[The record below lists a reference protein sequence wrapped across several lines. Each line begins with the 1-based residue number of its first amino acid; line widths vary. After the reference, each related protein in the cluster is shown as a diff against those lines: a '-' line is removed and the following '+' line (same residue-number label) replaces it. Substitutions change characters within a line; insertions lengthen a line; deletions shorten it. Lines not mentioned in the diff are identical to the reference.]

1 MAGNQTANFVVK
13 AKDQASG
20 PLGKIG
26 ASMGR
31 LRGTGMTALKGIAA
45 ASLAAATALAAF
57 AAGAIKAAMDDE
69 RQTILLNAALKQRG
83 FNTEALNKAIR
94 EQITAMG
101 ALGIADDQVR
111 AGLEVGSRFFKDQE
125 TLLKANAVAAD
136 IAAVTG
142 TDLSEVMMSIGKGAR
157 GQTRGLKA
165 LGIEVKK
172 GATIQ
177 DILTAATE
185 KYGGIADEIAN
196 STSGKLA
203 TSQVRFNEAIE
214 DLGYKL
220 LPEVNKVLDWL
231 TTTGLPAFEAFI
243 ADISPVYQAFIDEAI
258 TPLINA
264 FDRLGKMM
272 GEDVPIFVKTAE
284 LALLPLKILIN
295 ALTFG
300 LDRLADAGQFFGL
313 GREGTGV
320 TTNPMNDKYGGVS
333 SPMSSKYGGGSPT
346 FVTNVNI
353 GTKKVDT
360 VVNDSLLRMGFG
372 FPPPR
377 RP

>member
-26 ASMGR
+26 TSMGK
-31 LRGTGMTALKGIAA
+31 LRRTGITAFKGVAA

-57 AAGAIKAAMDDE
+57 AADAIKAAMDDE

-83 FNTEALNKAIR
+83 FNTMALNKAIR

-101 ALGIADDQVR
+101 ALGISDEQVR
-111 AGLEVGSRFFKDQE
+111 AGLEMGSRFFKDQE
-125 TLLKANAVAAD
+125 TLLKANAIAAD

-142 TDLSEVMMSIGKGAR
+142 TDLAEVMSTIGKAAQ

-165 LGIEVKK
+165 LGITVKK

-177 DILTAATE
+177 DILNASAE
-185 KYGGIADEIAN
+185 KYSGIAAEIAN

-203 TSQVRFNEAIE
+203 TGQVRFNEAME
-214 DLGYKL
+214 NLGYKL

-231 TTTGLPAFEAFI
+231 TNSGLPAFEAFI
-243 ADISPVYQAFIDEAI
+243 SDVAPVYQAFIDEAI
-258 TPLINA
+258 TPLIDA
-264 FDRLGKMM
+264 FNRLGKMM
-272 GEDVPIFVKTAE
+272 STDVPIWAKAAE
-284 LALLPLKILIN
+284 LALLPLKLLIQT
-295 ALTFG
+295 LTAG
-300 LDRLADAGQFFGL
+300 LNLLAEAGKFFGL
-313 GREGTGV
+313 G
-320 TTNPMNDKYGGVS
+320 S
-333 SPMSSKYGGGSPT
+333 SQVKMDT
-346 FVTNVNI
+346 FVATGSAGTVGTSYGAPGAVTFTTNVNI

-360 VVNDSLLRMGFG
+360 VISDSINRTN
-372 FPPPR
+372 PR
-377 RP
+377 GRNE

>member
-26 ASMGR
+26 TSMGK
-31 LRGTGMTALKGIAA
+31 LRSNGITALKGIAV

-69 RQTILLNAALKQRG
+69 RQTILLNAALRQRG

-94 EQITAMG
+94 EQITSMG

-111 AGLEVGSRFFKDQE
+111 AGLEIGSRFFKDQE
-125 TLLKANAVAAD
+125 TLLKANAIAAD

-142 TDLSEVMMSIGKGAR
+142 TDLAEVMMTIGKGAQ

-172 GATIQ
+172 GATVQ
-177 DILTAATE
+177 DILTAASE
-185 KYGGIADEIAN
+185 KYSGIAAEIAN

-214 DLGYKL
+214 NLGYKL

-231 TTTGLPAFEAFI
+231 TTTGLPAFEKFI

-258 TPLINA
+258 NPLINA
-264 FDRLGKMM
+264 FDRLGKML
-272 GEDVPIFVKTAE
+272 GEDVPIFAKTAE
-284 LALLPLKILIN
+284 LALTPLKLLIQ

-320 TTNPMNDKYGGVS
+320 STNPMNDKYAGVV

-346 FVTNVNI
+346 VVTNVNI

-360 VVNDSLLRMGFG
+360 VVNDSMLRLGLG

-377 RP
+377 Q

>member
-26 ASMGR
+26 ASMGK

-57 AAGAIKAAMDDE
+57 AANAIKAAMDDE
-69 RQTILLNAALKQRG
+69 RQTILLNAALRQRG
-83 FNTEALNKAIR
+83 FNTEELNKAIR
-94 EQITAMG
+94 AQITAMG

-125 TLLKANAVAAD
+125 TLLRANAVAAD

-142 TDLSEVMMSIGKGAR
+142 TDLAEVMMSIGKGAQ

-172 GATIQ
+172 GATVQ

-214 DLGYKL
+214 NLGYKL

-231 TTTGLPAFEAFI
+231 TTTGLPAFEKFI

-258 TPLINA
+258 TPLIKA
-264 FDRLGKMM
+264 FDRLGKTM

-320 TTNPMNDKYGGVS
+320 TANPMNDKYGGVS

-346 FVTNVNI
+346 VVTNVNI
-353 GTKKVDT
+353 GTKKVDS

>member
-13 AKDQASG
+13 AKDQATG

-26 ASMGR
+26 TSMGK
-31 LRGTGMTALKGIAA
+31 LRANGVTAFKGIAA

-69 RQTILLNAALKQRG
+69 RQTILLNAALRQRG

-111 AGLEVGSRFFKDQE
+111 AGLEIGSRFFKDQA
-125 TLLKANAVAAD
+125 TLLKANSIAAD

-142 TDLSEVMMSIGKGAR
+142 ADLAEVMMTIGKGAQ

-177 DILTAATE
+177 DILTAASE
-185 KYGGIADEIAN
+185 KYSGIAAEIAG

-214 DLGYKL
+214 NLGYKL
-220 LPEVNKVLDWL
+220 LPQVNKVLDWL
-231 TTTGLPAFEAFI
+231 TTTGLPAFEQFI
-243 ADISPVYQAFIDEAI
+243 AAVGPVYESFVVD
-258 TPLINA
+258 TLGPL
-264 FDRLGKMM
+264 FDALGEVGRMLGTDM
-272 GEDVPIFVKTAE
+272 GTFATIATI
-284 LALLPLKILIN
+284 ALTPLKILIDS
-295 ALTFG
+295 LTAG
-300 LDRLADAGQFFGL
+300 LNLLAEAGKFFGI
-313 GREGTGV
+313 GSDKGTGV
-320 TTNPMNDKYGGVS
+320 SGNTMNDRYSFRTPVS
-333 SPMSSKYGGGSPT
+333 NPYSNGDT
-346 FVTNVNI
+346 TVVTTVNI
-353 GTKKVDT
+353 GTTKVDT
-360 VVNDSLLRMGFG
+360 VVANSL
-372 FPPPR
+372 R
-377 RP
+377 RIGTEPTRQ

>member
-26 ASMGR
+26 TSMGK
-31 LRGTGMTALKGIAA
+31 LRRTGITAFKGVAA

-57 AAGAIKAAMDDE
+57 AADAIKAAMDDE
-69 RQTILLNAALKQRG
+69 RQTILLNAALRQRG
-83 FNTEALNKAIR
+83 FDTQKLNKAIR

-111 AGLEVGSRFFKDQE
+111 AGLEIGSRFFRDQE
-125 TLLKANAVAAD
+125 TLLKANSIAAD

-142 TDLSEVMMSIGKGAR
+142 TDLAEVMMTIGKGAQ

-177 DILTAATE
+177 DILNAASE
-185 KYGGIADEIAN
+185 KYSGIAAEIAN

-203 TSQVRFNEAIE
+203 TGQVRFNEAME
-214 DLGYKL
+214 NLGYKL

-231 TTTGLPAFEAFI
+231 TTTGLPAFEQFI
-243 ADISPVYQAFIDEAI
+243 AAMGPVYESFVVD
-258 TPLINA
+258 TLGPL
-264 FDRLGKMM
+264 FDALGKVGKMLGTDM
-272 GEDVPIFVKTAE
+272 GTWAKIAE
-284 LALLPLKILIN
+284 LSLLPIKILIDS
-295 ALTFG
+295 LTAV
-300 LDRLADAGQFFGL
+300 LNLLAEAGKFFGI
-313 GREGTGV
+313 GSGQVKMDNFVAAGSGSVGTSYGAPGNTTF
-320 TTNPMNDKYGGVS
+320 TTNVS
-333 SPMSSKYGGGSPT
+333 
-346 FVTNVNI
+346 I
-353 GTKKVDT
+353 GTQKVDT
-360 VVNDSLLRMGFG
+360 VVSNSLGRITPQG
-372 FPPPR
+372 R
-377 RP
+377 NR

>member
-26 ASMGR
+26 TSMGK
-31 LRGTGMTALKGIAA
+31 LRSNGITALKGIAV

-69 RQTILLNAALKQRG
+69 RQTILLNAALRQRG

-111 AGLEVGSRFFKDQE
+111 AGLEIGSRFFKDQE
-125 TLLKANAVAAD
+125 TLLKANAIAAD

-142 TDLSEVMMSIGKGAR
+142 GDLAEVMMTIGKGAQ

-177 DILTAATE
+177 DILNAASE
-185 KYGGIADEIAN
+185 KYSGIAAEIAN

-214 DLGYKL
+214 NLGYKL
-220 LPEVNKVLDWL
+220 LPEVNKVLDYL
-231 TTTGLPAFEAFI
+231 TTTGLPAFEAFLSDI
-243 ADISPVYQAFIDEAI
+243 APVYQAFIDEAI
-258 TPLINA
+258 NPLIKA

-272 GEDVPIFVKTAE
+272 GEDVPIFAKTAE
-284 LALLPLKILIN
+284 LALTPLKLLIQ

-300 LDRLADAGQFFGL
+300 LDRLADAGQFFGI

-320 TTNPMNDKYGGVS
+320 STNPMNDKYGVKAD
-333 SPMSSKYGGGSPT
+333 PMTLRYGGGPSSV
-346 FVTNVNI
+346 VTTVNI

-360 VVNDSLLRMGFG
+360 VVSDSMLRMGFG

-377 RP
+377 Q